1 MSAAPRPRIR
11 AGAIVFAAGLLAG
24 TALAWVVEARR
35 PPRAQLARTGEA
47 PRATRLDALGLRD
60 TLGVRADLARA
71 GVPQVI
77 MISSTSCAVC
87 RSALADFRAV
97 QAAGGSFARL
107 AVVTIEG
114 ADSGAVELRAA
125 HVHPGWVLGPA
136 DEGARTTMVF
146 QFPGTPVFIALDSAA
161 RVVAS
166 LPGYPGRE
174 AFISWVDVMAAR
186 RVAP

>member
-1 MSAAPRPRIR
+1 MSLVPRPRIR
-11 AGAIVFAAGLLAG
+11 AGAIVFAVGLLAG
-24 TALAWVVEARR
+24 AVLAWVVEARR
-35 PPRAQLARTGEA
+35 PPRVQLARTGEA

-60 TLGVRADLARA
+60 TLGVRVDLARV
-71 GVPQVI
+71 GVPQVV
-77 MISSTSCAVC
+77 MISSTSCGVC
-87 RSALADFRAV
+87 RSALADFRSV

-107 AVVTIEG
+107 TVVTIEG

-125 HVHPGWVLGPA
+125 HVQPGAILGPA
-136 DEGARTTMVF
+136 DDGARTTMAF
-146 QFPGTPVFIALDSAA
+146 QFPGTPIFISLDSAA

-174 AFISWVDVMAAR
+174 AFTSWVDVMAGR